1 MVKIDVANSKDCVL
15 AECGLLKEDEVRRVH
30 VSVVVDV
37 NAMML
42 ALPEEMIESLGLLD
56 NIAGWRHSGLPVTD
70 SVLVEAGGRR
80 THTNCLVLPAGEDAV
95 VGQTI
100 MRAMDLVIDRESDS
114 LVPHPLISRTAAA
127 ASVGPRPANSGMRT
141 SQVDHR

>member
-80 THTNCLVLPAGEDAV
+80 THTNCLVLPVGEDAV

-114 LVPHPLISRTAAA
+114 LVPHPESPER
-127 ASVGPRPANSGMRT
+127 PRLRL
-141 SQVDHR
+141 